1 MPPRPT
7 WKGYLKVSLVN
18 IPVKVYPATEASATI
33 SFNQLHAECQTRIN
47 QKKWCSKCEREV
59 TSAEVV
65 KGYEFEKGRW
75 VVMTDEDIAKVRTE
89 STKVINLVQFAGD
102 DEIDPMYVDRAYY
115 LVPDGAMATD
125 AYAVMRD
132 GMQGKVG
139 VGKVA
144 IHGRESLVAVKPH
157 KQGLVMY
164 TLHHAAEIRTID
176 QIDELREVR
185 GKVEPGRDEAG
196 QAGHRELRGRARISP
211 TTRTST
217 RKGCKQIIDAKV
229 AGEEFVAPAE
239 EAPPKVV
246 DLMEALRRSLDQ
258 VSAGKKKTAK
268 VEEAVG
274 GEDARRKPQ
283 KNERHLEH
291 GNEGCVGRRTE
302 SEDQKAKA
310 ASRSHSTSREMCCAR
325 RLSGIAA
332 ALRSQRPE
340 QPHPLRRRIAQ
351 PVGRREPDE
360 RENRDDPDVVGQ
372 RRALVPPEEGPPEQ
386 PRRRRT
392 WTASASS

>member
-33 SFNQLHAECQTRIN
+33 SFNQLHGECQTRIN
-47 QKKWCSKCEREV
+47 QKKWCPKCEREV

-65 KGYEFEKGRW
+65 KGYEFEKGHW
-75 VVMTDEDIAKVRTE
+75 VVMSDEDIAKVRTE
-89 STKVINLVQFAGD
+89 STKIINLVQFAGD

-185 GKVEPGRDEAG
+185 GKVNPAEMKLAKQVIDSFAGELNLADYKDEYQEG
-196 QAGHRELRGRARISP
+196 L
-211 TTRTST
+211 
-217 RKGCKQIIDAKV
+217 KQIIDAKV
-229 AGEEFVAPAE
+229 SGEEFVAPAE

-268 VEEAVG
+268 VEEATAEKMPKKV
-274 GEDARRKPQ
+274 AKKRK
-283 KNERHLEH
+283 
-291 GNEGCVGRRTE
+291 
-302 SEDQKAKA
+302 
-310 ASRSHSTSREMCCAR
+310 AS
-325 RLSGIAA
+325 
-332 ALRSQRPE
+332 
-340 QPHPLRRRIAQ
+340 
-351 PVGRREPDE
+351 
-360 RENRDDPDVVGQ
+360 
-372 RRALVPPEEGPPEQ
+372 
-386 PRRRRT
+386 
-392 WTASASS
+392 

>member
-1 MPPRPT
+1 
-7 WKGYLKVSLVN
+7 LKVSLVN

-125 AYAVMRD
+125 AYSVMRD
-132 GMQGKVG
+132 GMQGKIG

-185 GKVEPGRDEAG
+185 GKVSAPEMKLAKQVIESFEGELNLSDYKDEYQEG
-196 QAGHRELRGRARISP
+196 L
-211 TTRTST
+211 
-217 RKGCKQIIDAKV
+217 KQIIDAKV

-258 VSAGKKKTAK
+258 VSSGKKKTAK
-268 VEEAVG
+268 VEETLAAKSPKKAVKK
-274 GEDARRKPQ
+274 RK
-283 KNERHLEH
+283 
-291 GNEGCVGRRTE
+291 
-302 SEDQKAKA
+302 
-310 ASRSHSTSREMCCAR
+310 AS
-325 RLSGIAA
+325 
-332 ALRSQRPE
+332 
-340 QPHPLRRRIAQ
+340 
-351 PVGRREPDE
+351 
-360 RENRDDPDVVGQ
+360 
-372 RRALVPPEEGPPEQ
+372 
-386 PRRRRT
+386 
-392 WTASASS
+392 

>member
-33 SFNQLHAECQTRIN
+33 SFNQLHAECQTRIQ
-47 QKKWCSKCEREV
+47 QKKWCPKCEREI

-75 VVMTDEDIAKVRTE
+75 VVVEDEDIAKVRTE

-125 AYAVMRD
+125 AYSVMRD
-132 GMQGKVG
+132 GMAGKVG

-144 IHGRESLVAVKPH
+144 IHGREYLVAVKPH

-185 GKVEPGRDEAG
+185 GKANPAEMKLAKQVVESFAGELNLADYKDEYQEG
-196 QAGHRELRGRARISP
+196 LR
-211 TTRTST
+211 
-217 RKGCKQIIDAKV
+217 QIIDAKV
-229 AGEEFVAPAE
+229 AGEEIVAPVG

-258 VSAGKKKTAK
+258 VSTGKKKTAK
-268 VEEAVG
+268 V
-274 GEDARRKPQ
+274 DK
-283 KNERHLEH
+283 
-291 GNEGCVGRRTE
+291 
-302 SEDQKAKA
+302 KA
-310 ASRSHSTSREMCCAR
+310 ASKVV
-325 RLSGIAA
+325 AA
-332 ALRSQRPE
+332 KGNGASELRAGKKRK
-340 QPHPLRRRIAQ
+340 
-351 PVGRREPDE
+351 
-360 RENRDDPDVVGQ
+360 
-372 RRALVPPEEGPPEQ
+372 
-386 PRRRRT
+386 
-392 WTASASS
+392 AS

>member
-18 IPVKVYPATEASATI
+18 IPVKVYPATESSATI

-59 TSAEVV
+59 TNAEVV

-75 VVMTDEDIAKVRTE
+75 VVMSDEDIAKVRTE
-89 STKVINLVQFAGD
+89 STKVIDLVQFASD

-125 AYAVMRD
+125 SYAVMRD

-144 IHGRESLVAVKPH
+144 IHGREYLVAVKPH

-185 GKVEPGRDEAG
+185 GKVGAAEMKLAKQVIESFEGSLNLADYHDEYQEG
-196 QAGHRELRGRARISP
+196 LQRI
-211 TTRTST
+211 
-217 RKGCKQIIDAKV
+217 IEAKV
-229 AGEEFVAPAE
+229 AGEEVVAPAE

-258 VSAGKKKTAK
+258 VSSGKKKTAK
-268 VEEAVG
+268 VEDALDEKSSKKAVG
-274 GEDARRKPQ
+274 AKLVAAKGPAKKRK
-283 KNERHLEH
+283 
-291 GNEGCVGRRTE
+291 
-302 SEDQKAKA
+302 
-310 ASRSHSTSREMCCAR
+310 AS
-325 RLSGIAA
+325 
-332 ALRSQRPE
+332 
-340 QPHPLRRRIAQ
+340 
-351 PVGRREPDE
+351 
-360 RENRDDPDVVGQ
+360 
-372 RRALVPPEEGPPEQ
+372 
-386 PRRRRT
+386 
-392 WTASASS
+392 

>member
-18 IPVKVYPATEASATI
+18 IPVKVYPATESSATI

-75 VVMTDEDIAKVRTE
+75 VVVNDEDIGKVRTE
-89 STKVINLVQFAGD
+89 STKVINLVQFAGA

-115 LVPDGAMATD
+115 LVPDGTMAND

-144 IHGRESLVAVKPH
+144 IHGREYLVAVKPH

-164 TLHHAAEIRTID
+164 TLHHAAEIRTIE

-185 GKVEPGRDEAG
+185 GKVGPAEMKLAKQVIESFEGPLDLADYKDEYQEG
-196 QAGHRELRGRARISP
+196 LQ
-211 TTRTST
+211 
-217 RKGCKQIIDAKV
+217 KIIDAKI
-229 AGEEFVAPAE
+229 AGEEVTAPAE

-258 VSAGKKKTAK
+258 VSAGKKKTAVAK
-268 VEEAVG
+268 VAKG
-274 GEDARRKPQ
+274 TARKRK
-283 KNERHLEH
+283 
-291 GNEGCVGRRTE
+291 
-302 SEDQKAKA
+302 
-310 ASRSHSTSREMCCAR
+310 AS
-325 RLSGIAA
+325 
-332 ALRSQRPE
+332 
-340 QPHPLRRRIAQ
+340 
-351 PVGRREPDE
+351 
-360 RENRDDPDVVGQ
+360 
-372 RRALVPPEEGPPEQ
+372 
-386 PRRRRT
+386 
-392 WTASASS
+392 

>member
-33 SFNQLHAECQTRIN
+33 AFNQLHEECQTRIN
-47 QKKWCSKCEREV
+47 LKKWCPKCERDV
-59 TSAEVV
+59 TSAEIV

-75 VVMTDEDIAKVRTE
+75 VVVSDEDIAKVRAE
-89 STKVINLVQFAGD
+89 STKVINLVQFAGE

-185 GKVEPGRDEAG
+185 GKVAPAEMKLARQVIESFEGELDLADYKDEYQEG
-196 QAGHRELRGRARISP
+196 LR
-211 TTRTST
+211 
-217 RKGCKQIIDAKV
+217 QIIDAKV
-229 AGEEFVAPAE
+229 AGEEIIAPAE

-258 VSAGKKKTAK
+258 VSSGKKKTAK
-268 VEEAVG
+268 VVEAT
-274 GEDARRKPQ
+274 AAKSS
-283 KNERHLEH
+283 K
-291 GNEGCVGRRTE
+291 
-302 SEDQKAKA
+302 KA
-310 ASRSHSTSREMCCAR
+310 AKKRK
-325 RLSGIAA
+325 
-332 ALRSQRPE
+332 
-340 QPHPLRRRIAQ
+340 
-351 PVGRREPDE
+351 
-360 RENRDDPDVVGQ
+360 
-372 RRALVPPEEGPPEQ
+372 
-386 PRRRRT
+386 
-392 WTASASS
+392 AS

>member
-33 SFNQLHAECQTRIN
+33 SFNQLHSVCQTRIN
-47 QKKWCSKCEREV
+47 QKKWCPKCDCEV

-75 VVMTDEDIAKVRTE
+75 VVMSDEDIAKVRTE

-102 DEIDPMYVDRAYY
+102 DEIDPMYVDKAYY

-132 GMQGKVG
+132 GMEGKVG

-185 GKVEPGRDEAG
+185 GKVNPAEMKLAKQVIESFAGELNLADYKDEYQEG
-196 QAGHRELRGRARISP
+196 L
-211 TTRTST
+211 
-217 RKGCKQIIDAKV
+217 KQIIEAKV
-229 AGEEFVAPAE
+229 SGEEFVAPAE

-268 VEEAVG
+268 VEEATAEKTAKKV
-274 GEDARRKPQ
+274 AKKRK
-283 KNERHLEH
+283 
-291 GNEGCVGRRTE
+291 
-302 SEDQKAKA
+302 
-310 ASRSHSTSREMCCAR
+310 AS
-325 RLSGIAA
+325 
-332 ALRSQRPE
+332 
-340 QPHPLRRRIAQ
+340 
-351 PVGRREPDE
+351 
-360 RENRDDPDVVGQ
+360 
-372 RRALVPPEEGPPEQ
+372 
-386 PRRRRT
+386 
-392 WTASASS
+392 